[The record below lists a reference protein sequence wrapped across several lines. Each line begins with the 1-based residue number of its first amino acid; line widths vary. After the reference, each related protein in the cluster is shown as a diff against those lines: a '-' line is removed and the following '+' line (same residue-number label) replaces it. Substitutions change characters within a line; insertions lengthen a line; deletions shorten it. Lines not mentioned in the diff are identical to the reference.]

1 MDARVVAPPFLPLLA
16 PYPLSRNLPCRKAG
30 AIAAGDPRRSR
41 PGRRRRR
48 AAFRIET
55 VGARVGALVEV
66 GDVVFRHD
74 AWEDEGQR
82 AA

>member
-30 AIAAGDPRRSR
+30 AIAAGDP
-41 PGRRRRR
+41 RRRR